1 MLIPDPASI
10 DTAKSYVVKGETYKE
25 MIVVLH
31 SLFKMTN
38 NNPNVLHLQTVN
50 ICVGNTVMKMDVI
63 GSDARL
69 GI

>member
-1 MLIPDPASI
+1 MIPDPASI
-10 DTAKSYVVKGETYKE
+10 DTSKSYVVKGETYKD

-38 NNPNVLHLQTVN
+38 NNPNVLTLQTVN
-50 ICVGNTVMKMDVI
+50 VCIGSTIYKMDVI
-63 GSDARL
+63 GSQPRL